1 MSAKSYVYKRQSRQR
16 PPCLCQLMC
25 ANELSFKLHVN
36 FRRPP
41 FH

>member
-16 PPCLCQLMC
+16 PPCLCQLMS